1 MKWIIDIETLSL
13 ASSVENVIHHLFL
26 DINIFRDRGKFPTSV
41 YRKPTFSEV
50 LINLERFLPVS
61 YKYNLNST
69 LLYRG
74 FTICTSYRTLRF
86 EILELRQIFRS
97 NRYPQGF
104 LDCFI
109 NMYLDKVFIKHPF
122 ICVVPKY
129 VCLYCAKMS
138 VQVKK
143 CHQIQLKN
151 PY

>member
-1 MKWIIDIETLSL
+1 M
-13 ASSVENVIHHLFL
+13 ENIIHHLFL

-97 NRYPQGF
+97 NKYPQSF

-109 NMYLDKVFIKHPF
+109 NMYLDKVLLNTHLFVLCQNMF
-122 ICVVPKY
+122 
-129 VCLYCAKMS
+129 VCIVL
-138 VQVKK
+138 K
-143 CHQIQLKN
+143 CQYKSKN
-151 PY
+151 VTKFN